1 MERQKRILAI
11 HDISCVGRCSLTVAL
26 PILSSCGHDTSVLP
40 TAILSTH
47 TGEFENFTYRD
58 LTDDLESIANH
69 WESLDIKFDAIY
81 TGFLGS
87 YKQIDIVQKI
97 IDKFRTP
104 ETIVMVDPV
113 MADNGEL
120 YSTYTKEM
128 KQGMKKLCKDADIIL
143 PNLTEAAFLLDQDY
157 VGDDYNEEYVKN
169 TLKSLSDLGAKNIIL
184 TGITL
189 DGKSF
194 GAASYDSQRDKFSFS
209 MNERVDGFFY
219 GTGDIFASS
228 LLGMLLNDE
237 SLDTATD
244 LATEFTLQSIKEAK
258 KLNQE
263 RRYGVCFER
272 ILHLLT
278 DYSNKNN
285 KVFD

>member
-26 PILSSCGHDTSVLP
+26 PILSACGHDTSVLP

-47 TGEFENFTYRD
+47 TGEFDNFTYRD
-58 LTDDLESIANH
+58 LTEDLEAISNH
-69 WESLDIKFDAIY
+69 WQSLDIKFDAIY

-97 IDKFRTP
+97 INKFRSS

-120 YSTYTKEM
+120 YSTYTQEM
-128 KQGMKKLCKDADIIL
+128 KQGMKKLCKNADIIL
-143 PNLTEAAFLLDQDY
+143 PNLTEAAFLLDQKY
-157 VGDDYNEEYVKN
+157 VGDDYNEKYVKD
-169 TLKSLSDLGAKNIIL
+169 TLRALSNLGAKNVIL

-194 GAASYDSQRDKFSFS
+194 GAASYDKQENKFSFS
-209 MNERVDGFFY
+209 MNEKIDGFFY

-228 LLGMLLNDE
+228 LLGMLLNGE
-237 SLDTATD
+237 NLDTATD
-244 LATEFTLQSIKEAK
+244 LATEFTLESIKEAK

-263 RRYGVCFER
+263 RKYGVCFER
-272 ILHLLT
+272 KLHILT
-278 DYSNKNN
+278 DYSK
-285 KVFD
+285 KK